1 MDPECAYTEDMICPS
16 EILEPDNLLG
26 VLSECPWALLS
37 SGYDSIGA
45 WGGGRRD
52 QAEGR
57 GQMPAIRRAGILNIC
72 AFSPPFISQERHKK

>member
-45 WGGGRRD
+45 WGGG
-52 QAEGR
+52 EKGP
-57 GQMPAIRRAGILNIC
+57 G
-72 AFSPPFISQERHKK
+72 

>member
-26 VLSECPWALLS
+26 VLSVCPWALLS

-45 WGGGRRD
+45 WGGGGEGTRLR
-52 QAEGR
+52 AEGKCQPSE
-57 GQMPAIRRAGILNIC
+57 GLE
-72 AFSPPFISQERHKK
+72 S